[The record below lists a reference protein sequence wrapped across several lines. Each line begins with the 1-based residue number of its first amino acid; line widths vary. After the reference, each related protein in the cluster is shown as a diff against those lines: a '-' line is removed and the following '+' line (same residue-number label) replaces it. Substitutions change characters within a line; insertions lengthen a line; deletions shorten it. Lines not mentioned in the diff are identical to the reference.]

1 MELLRYIFRP
11 LLGIIFGIILL
22 STSFLGNLI
31 ITLVLPILYFNHYQ
45 WRKLIDRSISFW
57 IIAVVA
63 YLEYIFGIK
72 IKVTGDMINYDQ
84 PAIFIMN
91 HRTRLDWM
99 YFWAALFKINPWL
112 LVSSKIALKAEL
124 RYVPAAGLGM
134 EANQFIFLDRKI
146 ETDKERI
153 SEAVHYYASIGRNY
167 QILLFPE
174 GTDKTS
180 NTTMKSNIYA
190 KKNGLKQLNNLIY
203 PRSAGFI
210 HLISEMRRYN
220 YIECIYDVTIAYPI
234 NIVQSEI
241 SLFLTGRTPQN
252 VVFHIKRIDQSSIP
266 VKDHDIAQW
275 INQLWIAKDGKL
287 DSFYSQQ
294 PSGINFPNDTNKF
307 IWKDDNPLH
316 QIVKLFTLSFWLSV
330 TTFWL
335 YHLTFLRFA
344 QILFGYFILV
354 SAYIYGKYGGIQRMV
369 YVKWWHYMEAQQLT
383 ENTNDA
389 RFPAQKE

>member
-124 RYVPAAGLGM
+124 RYVPAA
-134 EANQFIFLDRKI
+134 D
-146 ETDKERI
+146 
-153 SEAVHYYASIGRNY
+153 
-167 QILLFPE
+167 
-174 GTDKTS
+174 
-180 NTTMKSNIYA
+180 
-190 KKNGLKQLNNLIY
+190 
-203 PRSAGFI
+203 
-210 HLISEMRRYN
+210 N

-316 QIVKLFTLSFWLSV
+316 QIVKLFTLSFG
-330 TTFWL
+330 
-335 YHLTFLRFA
+335 YH
-344 QILFGYFILV
+344 
-354 SAYIYGKYGGIQRMV
+354 KYGGIQRMV

-383 ENTNDA
+383 GDNFKSKFEQA
-389 RFPAQKE
+389 YS